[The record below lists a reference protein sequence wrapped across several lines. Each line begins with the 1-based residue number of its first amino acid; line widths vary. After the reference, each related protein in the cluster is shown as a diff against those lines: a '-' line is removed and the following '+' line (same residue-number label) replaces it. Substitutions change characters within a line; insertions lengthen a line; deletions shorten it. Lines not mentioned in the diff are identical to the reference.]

1 MELKKSAIVLNG
13 FIHDFAAGYWL
24 AAIVAITVL
33 HREHGGRPEVIGII
47 SGIEHLFF
55 WQSVVAMLL
64 ILATGAGR
72 TFTYVENWYGED
84 AEKVRRRM
92 EELLFDILV
101 AIGSVLAG
109 IIGALIGL
117 GGGVIITPLLV
128 LGFGVD
134 IRFEDLVRAE

>member
-92 EELLFDILV
+92 LIAKHVILF
-101 AIGSVLAG
+101 AFFGAG
-109 IIGALIGL
+109 YLF
-117 GGGVIITPLLV
+117 VWHKV
-128 LGFGVD
+128 FH
-134 IRFEDLVRAE
+134 